1 MRQLLDWT
9 LETIRSENSDFSWM
23 EEFRFEWTPLVKSVV
38 SRLIDGQT
46 MLVMSDNK
54 RRWFKNYVLSRINDT
69 TRDRPFFP
77 VFDMKGIYP
86 NIDTLNR
93 TEDMDILNDM
103 LSISFPEGYFIWYI
117 GDGDHSSSKFAFSRD
132 DSYLWLIDKELPESF
147 ILSGSDPLLDIK
159 LIQLYKLL
167 DKTIEAILFG
177 EVDIYS

>member
-9 LETIRSENSDFSWM
+9 LDTIRSENSDFSWM

-38 SRLIDGQT
+38 SRLIEGQT

-54 RRWFKNYVLSRINDT
+54 REWFKSYILSHINDPKKN
-69 TRDRPFFP
+69 RPFLP
-77 VFDMKGIYP
+77 IFDINGIYQCM
-86 NIDTLNR
+86 DGLNK

-117 GDGDHSSSKFAFSRD
+117 GNGEHSSSKFAFSRD

-167 DKTIEAILFG
+167 DKTIEAVLFA
-177 EVDIYS
+177 EVDIYE